1 MIMSEMAE
9 MWIFDLALKPHLKLF
24 LVYLIKTES
33 PFNNGLI
40 YFDEI
45 DSIMIILIILIILI
59 IFNNN
64 SINNILIP
72 KTLK

>member
-1 MIMSEMAE
+1 

-24 LVYLIKTES
+24 LAYLIKTES
-33 PFNNGLI
+33 LFNNGLI

-45 DSIMIILIILIILI
+45 DSIKKV
-59 IFNNN
+59 NNT
-64 SINNILIP
+64 LIP

>member
-1 MIMSEMAE
+1 MIMSQMAE

-33 PFNNGLI
+33 LFNNGLI

-45 DSIMIILIILIILI
+45 DSIKKV
-59 IFNNN
+59 NNT
-64 SINNILIP
+64 LIP

>member
-1 MIMSEMAE
+1 MIMSQMAE

-33 PFNNGLI
+33 LFNNGLI

-45 DSIMIILIILIILI
+45 DSIKK
-59 IFNNN
+59 
-64 SINNILIP
+64 INNTLIP

>member
-33 PFNNGLI
+33 LFNNGLI

-45 DSIMIILIILIILI
+45 DSIKKV
-59 IFNNN
+59 NNT
-64 SINNILIP
+64 LIP